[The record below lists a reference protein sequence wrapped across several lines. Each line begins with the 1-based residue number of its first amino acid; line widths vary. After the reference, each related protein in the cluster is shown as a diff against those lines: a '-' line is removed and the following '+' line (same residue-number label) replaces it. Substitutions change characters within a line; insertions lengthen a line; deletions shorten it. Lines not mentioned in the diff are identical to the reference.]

1 MTPKKMKKERNEIK
15 EINETNRAGK
25 FSIVIYIILILGAV
39 VIGFVRDYS
48 VVKNMV
54 NIVTA
59 VVCGIL
65 VQCFYT
71 HSGGKNI
78 KELHSEILF
87 FFSLLI
93 TLALIFLYSYEF
105 VGGLWLISVAVISAV
120 DGMKQGMIFYFLS
133 MVQYVLYV
141 ADYIQ
146 NSKIILYYLV
156 FGAVVVL
163 LFAENSIKELLY
175 STVAVIALSAVLLII
190 QFGFD
195 LTLLSKNK
203 TYLIIQ
209 IMSSFVVAFTAF
221 VVRYMF
227 EQFGK
232 IKDLCVEDTEK
243 MNYLLEADCELIRR
257 LQTFSANLFIH
268 SMRVSVMSMRVAQK
282 MGYNSLLAKA
292 GGMYHEI
299 GRIKK
304 EENYVEATNDIAYAY
319 DFPKCLTNL
328 ILQNCDK
335 EEKPESREAMVVM
348 LSDSIISMAEYFER
362 NTDKSR
368 PSKEKLIESV
378 FANRQK
384 KGKFDNVD
392 ISEKEIEDIKEIYK
406 NINMDF

>member
-1 MTPKKMKKERNEIK
+1 MNQKKMKKEKDEI
-15 EINETNRAGK
+15 NRAGI
-25 FSIVIYIILILGAV
+25 FSIIIYIILILGAV
-39 VIGFVRDYS
+39 VIGFVKDYGI
-48 VVKNMV
+48 VKNMV

-59 VVCGIL
+59 VVCGII

-71 HSGGKNI
+71 HSGGKYFS
-78 KELHSEILF
+78 ELHSEILYF
-87 FFSLLI
+87 FCLVAA
-93 TLALIFLYSYEF
+93 TALIFLYGYEF
-105 VGGLWLISVAVISAV
+105 VGGLWLISVAVISV
-120 DGMKQGMIFYFLS
+120 IDGMKHGMIIYFLS
-133 MVQYVLYV
+133 MVQYVLY
-141 ADYIQ
+141 AMDYIQ
-146 NSKIILYYLV
+146 GSKRLLYYMV
-156 FGAVVVL
+156 FGAVIVL

-175 STVAVIALSAVLLII
+175 STVAMIALSAVLLII

-195 LTLLSKNK
+195 IMLIEENK

-209 IMSSFVVAFTAF
+209 LMSSFVIAFTAF
-221 VVRYMF
+221 IVRYMF

-232 IKDLCVEDTEK
+232 IKCLCVEDTEK
-243 MNYLLEADCELIRR
+243 MRNILESDYELIRR

-304 EENYVEATNDIAYAY
+304 EEDYIEATNDIAYAY
-319 DFPKCLTNL
+319 DFPQCLTEL
-328 ILQNCDK
+328 ILQVCDK
-335 EEKPESREAMVVM
+335 DEKPENREAIVVM
-348 LSDSIISMAEYFER
+348 LSDSIVSMIEYFEK

-384 KGKFDNVD
+384 KGNFDNCD
-392 ISEKEIEDIKEIYK
+392 ISEKEVEDIKAVYK

>member
-1 MTPKKMKKERNEIK
+1 MNQKKMKREKNEI
-15 EINETNRAGK
+15 NRARN

-39 VIGFVRDYS
+39 AIGFVRDYS
-48 VVKNMV
+48 IVKNMV

-71 HSGGKNI
+71 HSGGKYI
-78 KELHSEILF
+78 RELHSEILCLF
-87 FFSLLI
+87 CLAI
-93 TLALIFLYSYEF
+93 TIVLIFLYDYEF
-105 VGGLWLISVAVISAV
+105 VGGLWLISVAVISV
-120 DGMKQGMIFYFLS
+120 IDGMKHGMIFYFLS
-133 MVQYVLYV
+133 MVQYVLY
-141 ADYIQ
+141 ATDYIQ
-146 NSKIILYYLV
+146 SSKKILYYLV
-156 FGAVVVL
+156 LGAVVVL
-163 LFAENSIKELLY
+163 IFAENSIKELLY
-175 STVAVIALSAVLLII
+175 STIAMIALSAVLLII

-195 LTLLSKNK
+195 VTLLKENK

-209 IMSSFVVAFTAF
+209 IMSSFVIAFTAF
-221 VVRYMF
+221 IVRYMF

-232 IKDLCVEDTEK
+232 IKCLCVEDTEK
-243 MNYLLEADCELIRR
+243 MSNLLESDYELIRR
-257 LQTFSANLFIH
+257 LQAFSANLFIH
-268 SMRVSVMSMRVAQK
+268 SMRVSVMSMRVSQK

-319 DFPKCLTNL
+319 DFPKCLTDL
-328 ILQNCDK
+328 ILQVCDK
-335 EEKPESREAMVVM
+335 DEKPESREAMVVM
-348 LSDSIISMAEYFER
+348 LSDSIVSMIEYFEK

-384 KGKFDNVD
+384 KGNFDNCD
-392 ISEKEIEDIKEIYK
+392 ISEKEIEGIKETYK